1 MDPEFMVHLNFL
13 PLQHL
18 EASWK
23 GGLYFSSSDPLG
35 QPSSAGKLGT
45 QHLPSSPHATFGP
58 PCVRPHHFFFKPTN
72 LRKPPWHVD
81 PISSS
86 QVLVVRSH
94 TKPSAQQ
101 CICCCSSAGFFA
113 HSSEHVFP
121 LVSAEVFALDWD
133 ASVKSARKEET
144 TSRSTRTIPKRI
156 IWHTKSG
163 QRRDM
168 AG

>member
-1 MDPEFMVHLNFL
+1 MGCTFL
-13 PLQHL
+13 HQIRW
-18 EASWK
+18 A
-23 GGLYFSSSDPLG
+23 
-35 QPSSAGKLGT
+35 QPSSAGKLGDAT
-45 QHLPSSPHATFGP
+45 PAIFAARHIRSP
-58 PCVRPHHFFFKPTN
+58 VRPAAPFFFKPTN